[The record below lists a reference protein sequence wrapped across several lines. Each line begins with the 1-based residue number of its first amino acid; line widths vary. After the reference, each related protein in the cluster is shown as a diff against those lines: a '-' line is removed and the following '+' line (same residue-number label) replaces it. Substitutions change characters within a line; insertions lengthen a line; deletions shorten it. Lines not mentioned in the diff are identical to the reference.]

1 MLEKS
6 NIENCDGEHGGSSDG
21 GRFAFF
27 NKVIRMDLPK
37 WLQMSKS
44 LKEVRE
50 QVSRY
55 LGKSISDRAN
65 STAPV

>member
-1 MLEKS
+1 MQKVVSVLEKI
-6 NIENCDGEHGGSSDG
+6 NIENCDGERGGSSDG

-27 NKVIRMDLPK
+27 NKVIGMDLPE

-55 LGKSISDRAN
+55 LGKSIQ
-65 STAPV
+65 TE